1 MTNLTLPPL
10 EGVMAAKKTK
20 DQIAQDFKDGKIDA
34 DEMMRLMTEV
44 DRKPPRFA
52 VAEKSGWLSIYFD
65 GLRFPVSLPHDC
77 ACVLFSDE
85 QVAAVRA
92 FLDANKGH
100 FKVKNK
106 GS

>member
-1 MTNLTLPPL
+1 MKL
-10 EGVMAAKKTK
+10 TK
-20 DQIAQDFKDGKIDA
+20 DEITAKFRAGEINA
-34 DEMMRLMTEV
+34 EEMLRLMKEA

-65 GLRFPVSLPHDC
+65 GLRFPVSLPYDC
-77 ACVLFSDE
+77 ACLLFSDE
-85 QVAAVRA
+85 QVTAARA
-92 FLDANKGH
+92 YLEANKGR

>member
-1 MTNLTLPPL
+1 
-10 EGVMAAKKTK
+10 MAHKQTKEEITAKFR
-20 DQIAQDFKDGKIDA
+20 AGEIDA
-34 DEMMRLMTEV
+34 DEMMRLMAEANK
-44 DRKPPRFA
+44 KPPRFA

-65 GLRFPVSLPHDC
+65 GLRFPVSLPYES
-77 ACVLFSDE
+77 AVALFSDE

-92 FLDANKGH
+92 YLEANKGR

>member
-1 MTNLTLPPL
+1 MT
-10 EGVMAAKKTK
+10 AKKTK
-20 DQIAQDFKDGKIDA
+20 EQIAQDFRDGKIDA
-34 DEMMRLMTEV
+34 DEMMRQMREA

-65 GLRFPVSLPHDC
+65 GLRFPVSMPYEC
-77 ACVLFSDE
+77 AVALFSEE
-85 QVAAVRA
+85 QVAAARTY
-92 FLDANKGH
+92 LEANKSR

>member
-1 MTNLTLPPL
+1 MKL
-10 EGVMAAKKTK
+10 TK
-20 DQIAQDFKDGKIDA
+20 DEITAKFRAGEIDA
-34 DEMMRLMTEV
+34 DKMLRLLKEAE
-44 DRKPPRFA
+44 RKLPRFA

-65 GLRFPVSLPHDC
+65 GLRFPVSMPFEC
-77 ACVLFSDE
+77 ACLLFSDE

-92 FLDANKGH
+92 YLEANKGR